1 MVMGTAKHAT
11 ACLITHHILQRKFLV
26 NRDISEKTARSG
38 ADPKVTQSI
47 NITGNLE
54 RKKNIVLL

>member
-38 ADPKVTQSI
+38 CRSKGH
-47 NITGNLE
+47 TGNKYY
-54 RKKNIVLL
+54 RKFRT